1 MGHFKE
7 VFKSYSNW
15 GILRRFLWGVTTHL
29 DLQKSILEK
38 YWKTFPFFLFEFFR
52 VIVMRLNIKSSLSLN
67 GSWSFLA
74 FRGTGQKNTL
84 GVQSL
89 FKKRSKLT
97 KFFTIFGGK
106 IQMFENYEI
115 LLIKLSKNQKG
126 EKFVKVQIS
135 LQFDDFFDKKFQ
147 NSDFAVFTDFYLS
160 LLGHSVFEGS
170 SALRASLA
178 PLERKKSDRLY
189 PSSCTYPFVKS
200 KCVWTR

>member
-1 MGHFKE
+1 MWRVNNSKILGKEICWWWKMGHFKE

-38 YWKTFPFFLFEFFR
+38 YWKTFPFFLLVEFFR

-74 FRGTGQKNTL
+74 FRGTGQKNSL

-97 KFFTIFGGK
+97 KFMTIFGGK

-115 LLIKLSKNQKG
+115 LLINSQKIKKGKNSW
-126 EKFVKVQIS
+126 KFVDI
-135 LQFDDFFDKKFQ
+135 
-147 NSDFAVFTDFYLS
+147 
-160 LLGHSVFEGS
+160 
-170 SALRASLA
+170 LA
-178 PLERKKSDRLY
+178 K
-189 PSSCTYPFVKS
+189 
-200 KCVWTR
+200 